1 VKELRR
7 VNIRCFQTCDLKQVA
22 DIMAW
27 SFKEK
32 FQRLSSLPQNKMSDF
47 LIKAGVI
54 YSSPFS
60 GYIVAEENNEILGVM
75 VLEWLNQNR
84 SPNKYREF

>member
-1 VKELRR
+1 MGQ
-7 VNIRCFQTCDLKQVA
+7 VNIRCFQSCDFKQVA

-27 SFKEK
+27 SFREK
-32 FQRLSSLPQNKMSDF
+32 FQRLSSLPMYKMSDF

-54 YSSPFS
+54 YSSPFT

-75 VLEWLNQNR
+75 VLE
-84 SPNKYREF
+84 